1 MSYIT
6 TNHQFVIDEKHPADV
21 FGEMANFFSLYT
33 VALDAIHRMSIQL
46 NVPANFDIEGN
57 QKLYDSYQQFIKAV
71 RYSLPDINVL
81 PIQQSES
88 DSPSDNITL
97 MIQYFEGRVTDDVHL
112 ENGTETVEPKPKF
125 YQKILGGLLPKFASD
140 TTTDGLY
147 PEPVVPTISMPTP
160 APVSQPIPVAQPIPV
175 SQPQAISTP
184 QQPTPQ
190 PVPVQPAVAQPVPP
204 VITPQPLPQPQHPQ
218 PQQPTIQQPPRPIS
232 TPTQNPVLPATPT
245 PALTPITP
253 KIVLPKPSKSI
264 RPYREILIQAI
275 LAEVQTQQAQ
285 VIEKASQPITAI
297 TFKSRDSLTTAFIET
312 VFASFSPTQNN
323 SQISTLGRAGD
334 AIDLASFGLEE
345 LRPKLSKIGVALSD
359 DAQFL
364 LNSKAKARPEDIALI
379 QQGQLEPNAVN
390 LGVQLD
396 YAQSRHLEKAN
407 PQFNPTPKTTTQ
419 KVQPN
424 TNTLN
429 ANRFNIAINVK
440 VSDNMGERT
449 VKLREFPAVF
459 STQNTHANSAKLIKV
474 VTHQAQGELFYL
486 AEQDGQLLAQ
496 AVASEIVLHRNGQAS
511 SLYENDILLPNDVL
525 QMGDVQ
531 IRLLLS

>member
-33 VALDAIHRMSIQL
+33 VALDNLNRMSLQL
-46 NVPANFDIEGN
+46 CVPNDFDIDGN
-57 QKLYDSYQQFIKAV
+57 QKLYESYQQFVKAV
-71 RYSLPDINVL
+71 KYNIPDINVL
-81 PIQQSES
+81 PIQVLPIQSAEN
-88 DSPSDNITL
+88 DSQKDTITL
-97 MIQYFEGRVTDDVHL
+97 MIQTFAGRVTD
-112 ENGTETVEPKPKF
+112 EPTADTAEIKPKF
-125 YQKILGGLLPKFASD
+125 YQKILGGLLPKFASE
-140 TTTDGLY
+140 TTPDGLY
-147 PEPVVPTISMPTP
+147 PEQVAPTISIPQP
-160 APVSQPIPVAQPIPV
+160 APVSQPVLAPQPTPVAQPQAIVIPQQQQ
-175 SQPQAISTP
+175 QPQQT
-184 QQPTPQ
+184 
-190 PVPVQPAVAQPVPP
+190 PVQP
-204 VITPQPLPQPQHPQ
+204 
-218 PQQPTIQQPPRPIS
+218 RPIPS
-232 TPTQNPVLPATPT
+232 SIPSPVQNPTPTHQV
-245 PALTPITP
+245 TP
-253 KIVLPKPSKSI
+253 KTLLPKPSKSI

-275 LAEVQTQQAQ
+275 LAEVQNQQAQ

-396 YAQSRHLEKAN
+396 YAQSRHQEKAN

-459 STQNTHANSAKLIKV
+459 STQNTHANSAKLIKI

-511 SLYENDILLPNDVL
+511 SLHENDILLPNDVL

-531 IRLLLS
+531 VSLLLS

>member
-6 TNHQFVIDEKHPADV
+6 TNHQFVVDEKHPADV

-33 VALDAIHRMSIQL
+33 VALDNLNRMSLQL
-46 NVPANFDIEGN
+46 CVPSDFDIDGN
-57 QKLYDSYQQFIKAV
+57 QKLHDSYQQFIKAV
-71 RYSLPDINVL
+71 KYSIPDINVL
-81 PIQQSES
+81 PIQVLPIQSAEN
-88 DSPSDNITL
+88 DSQKDTITL
-97 MIQYFEGRVTDDVHL
+97 MIQTFAGRVTD
-112 ENGTETVEPKPKF
+112 EPTADTAEIKPKF
-125 YQKILGGLLPKFASD
+125 YQKILGGLLPKFASE
-140 TTTDGLY
+140 TTPDGLY
-147 PEPVVPTISMPTP
+147 PEQVAPTISIPQP
-160 APVSQPIPVAQPIPV
+160 APVSQPVPAPQPTPVAQPQAIVVPQQQQ
-175 SQPQAISTP
+175 QPQQT
-184 QQPTPQ
+184 
-190 PVPVQPAVAQPVPP
+190 PVQPRPIPSSIP
-204 VITPQPLPQPQHPQ
+204 SSIPSP
-218 PQQPTIQQPPRPIS
+218 IQNPIS
-232 TPTQNPVLPATPT
+232 TSITQTP
-245 PALTPITP
+245 P
-253 KIVLPKPSKSI
+253 KTLLPKPSKSI

-275 LAEVQTQQAQ
+275 LAEVQNQQAQ

-396 YAQSRHLEKAN
+396 YAPNDNHNTTQAN
-407 PQFNPTPKTTTQ
+407 PNSQPQPTPQATPQT
-419 KVQPN
+419 VPPN
-424 TNTLN
+424 PNTLN

-440 VSDNMGERT
+440 VSDSMGERT

-459 STQNTHANSAKLIKV
+459 STQNSHAPSTKLIKV
-474 VTHQAQGELFYL
+474 VTNQAQGELFYL
-486 AEQDGQLLAQ
+486 AEQNGQLLAQ
-496 AVASEIVLHRNGQAS
+496 NVANGIVLHRNGQAS
-511 SLYENDILLPNDVL
+511 TLYDNSVLLPNDVL
-525 QMGDVQ
+525 QVGEVQ
-531 IRLLLS
+531 INLLVS

>member
-33 VALDAIHRMSIQL
+33 VALDNLNRMSLQL
-46 NVPANFDIEGN
+46 CVPNDFDIDGN
-57 QKLYDSYQQFIKAV
+57 QKLYESYQQFVKAV
-71 RYSLPDINVL
+71 KYNIPDINVL
-81 PIQQSES
+81 PIQQAENDSANLRQS
-88 DSPSDNITL
+88 DTVTL
-97 MIQYFEGRVTDDVHL
+97 MIQTFEGRITDDLHA
-112 ENGTETVEPKPKF
+112 ENGVGNAEPKPKF
-125 YQKILGGLLPKFASD
+125 YQKILGGLLPKFASE
-140 TTTDGLY
+140 TTPDGLY
-147 PEPVVPTISMPTP
+147 PEQVAPTISIPQP
-160 APVSQPIPVAQPIPV
+160 APVSQPVPAPQPTPVAQPQAIVVPQQQQ
-175 SQPQAISTP
+175 QPQQT
-184 QQPTPQ
+184 
-190 PVPVQPAVAQPVPP
+190 PVQP
-204 VITPQPLPQPQHPQ
+204 
-218 PQQPTIQQPPRPIS
+218 RPIPS
-232 TPTQNPVLPATPT
+232 SIPSPVQNPTPTHQV
-245 PALTPITP
+245 TP
-253 KIVLPKPSKSI
+253 KTLLPKPSKSI

-275 LAEVQTQQAQ
+275 LAEVQNQQAQ

-396 YAQSRHLEKAN
+396 YAQSRHQEKAN

-459 STQNTHANSAKLIKV
+459 STLNTHANSAKLIKV

-511 SLYENDILLPNDVL
+511 SLHENDILLPNDVL
-525 QMGDVQ
+525 QMGDVKVN
-531 IRLLLS
+531 LLLS